1 MLQSISWQDFFT
13 AVSLIV
19 GTYYVIS
26 VLLLYGG
33 EITSIFN
40 QKKSNATK
48 ESVTVDQSDSNES
61 NDLMGKVKY
70 MTTVNVPHE
79 KSVDAEDVE
88 VKEVVTPNEVE
99 EPITISPADS
109 PEKTLANAVA
119 ELLKQAKSLIKDF
132 PPQDKEEALLAFKP
146 LFSKFPQLIE
156 SSFQDEINIFIQNGL
171 AGNPDLQ
178 FDKDEIKSWWH
189 EDDKDST
196 TS

>member
-1 MLQSISWQDFFT
+1 MLQSISWQEFFT
-13 AVSLIV
+13 VISLIV

-26 VLLLYGG
+26 TLLLYDR

-40 QKKSNATK
+40 QKKSNAT
-48 ESVTVDQSDSNES
+48 EGSVTVDQSDSNES

-79 KSVDAEDVE
+79 NIVDAEDVE
-88 VKEVVTPNEVE
+88 VKEVVKPNEVE
-99 EPITISPADS
+99 EPITISTADS

-132 PPQDKEEALLAFKP
+132 PPQDKEEALLVFRP

-171 AGNPDLQ
+171 ACNPDLQ
-178 FDKDEIKSWWH
+178 FDEDEIKSWWL
-189 EDDKDST
+189 EDDKGST

>member
-1 MLQSISWQDFFT
+1 MLLSISWQEFFT
-13 AVSLIV
+13 VISLIV

-26 VLLLYGG
+26 TLLLYDR

-40 QKKSNATK
+40 QKKSNAT
-48 ESVTVDQSDSNES
+48 ERSVTVDQSDSNES

-88 VKEVVTPNEVE
+88 VKEVVKPNEVE
-99 EPITISPADS
+99 EPITISTADS

-132 PPQDKEEALLAFKP
+132 PPQDKEEALLVFRP

-156 SSFQDEINIFIQNGL
+156 TSFQDEVNIFIQNGL
-171 AGNPDLQ
+171 AGTPDLQ
-178 FDKDEIKSWWH
+178 FDEDEIKSWWLD
-189 EDDKDST
+189 DDKDST

>member
-1 MLQSISWQDFFT
+1 
-13 AVSLIV
+13 
-19 GTYYVIS
+19 
-26 VLLLYGG
+26 
-33 EITSIFN
+33 
-40 QKKSNATK
+40 
-48 ESVTVDQSDSNES
+48 
-61 NDLMGKVKY
+61 

-88 VKEVVTPNEVE
+88 VKEVVSPNEVE
-99 EPITISPADS
+99 EPITISTADS
-109 PEKTLANAVA
+109 PEKTLGNAVA

-132 PPQDKEEALLAFKP
+132 PPHDKEEALLAFKP

-178 FDKDEIKSWWH
+178 FDEDEIKSWWL